1 MRFGLQWQLSFP
13 GKHAFGHRHY
23 TAHTPHICIIFRQ
36 IFREKNTS
44 LLWQGNRHYT
54 AHTLASQTKL
64 FIPQEPNV
72 ESCVS
77 CGCLKIRKNHPKC
90 LLIDSRNPMFFFFFW
105 DPIETRL
112 LCVSLYPN
120 PMAVGLQVQGLQL
133 QWTSQPLEVKQLRF
147 LLPKTLG

>member
-1 MRFGLQWQLSFP
+1 MGCSGNFHFLASMLLDIGTTQPILHIFASSFAKSS
-13 GKHAFGHRHY
+13 GK
-23 TAHTPHICIIFRQ
+23 
-36 IFREKNTS
+36 KNTS